1 MEMNKTVPLFDWL
14 DHRAAGVLLHPT
26 CFPGGQGCG
35 VLDASAIRW
44 LDFLAEAGIRYWQVC
59 PLGPTGFG
67 NSPYQCFSAF
77 AGNPYLIDLAPLREH
92 GLLDQADLGTLKRLP
107 QERIDFG
114 ALYEHKWPL
123 LFKAHSAFKHNNS
136 QLPWG
141 DFPEFKRKHQTWLEP
156 YCLFM
161 ALKDW
166 QNGQPWW
173 EWPESLRF
181 FARIDPSSL
190 PQATLDRADAYAFC
204 QYIFF
209 GQWQTVRDRASERG
223 IDIIGDAPIFVAADS
238 ADVWQ
243 HPQLFLLDQKTGLP
257 RSVAG
262 VPPDYF
268 STDGQLWGNPLYDW
282 PAHEQTDFSWWIERL
297 RANFELCD
305 VLRIDHF
312 RAFDSCWE
320 IPAGS
325 QNAHSGQW
333 RRGPGLAFFQ
343 AIAAALPQAQLI
355 AEDLGDLLPSVHELR
370 HKTGLPGMAILQF
383 AFGGDA
389 GNGYLPHNHQTNCA
403 VYPGT
408 HDNDTTLGWYRRSDE
423 KTRDHARRYLRVSG
437 DDISW
442 DFVRA
447 AYQSVCRLALIPL
460 QDLLGL
466 DSDARFN
473 TPGVASG
480 NWQWR
485 YRADQ
490 LESLR
495 RNSAANL
502 RGLAGLYGRT
512 TATEY
517 NHGLCE
523 AAPRPFR

>member
-1 MEMNKTVPLFDWL
+1 MWGSPFGPRMLAMNGVTTCLDMAGPLDNILDNVPKY
-14 DHRAAGVLLHPT
+14 GV
-26 CFPGGQGCG
+26 
-35 VLDASAIRW
+35 
-44 LDFLAEAGIRYWQVC
+44 GI
-59 PLGPTGFG
+59 
-67 NSPYQCFSAF
+67 N
-77 AGNPYLIDLAPLREH
+77 
-92 GLLDQADLGTLKRLP
+92 
-107 QERIDFG
+107 
-114 ALYEHKWPL
+114 
-123 LFKAHSAFKHNNS
+123 
-136 QLPWG
+136 
-141 DFPEFKRKHQTWLEP
+141 
-156 YCLFM
+156 
-161 ALKDW
+161 
-166 QNGQPWW
+166 
-173 EWPESLRF
+173 
-181 FARIDPSSL
+181 
-190 PQATLDRADAYAFC
+190 
-204 QYIFF
+204 
-209 GQWQTVRDRASERG
+209 
-223 IDIIGDAPIFVAADS
+223 
-238 ADVWQ
+238 
-243 HPQLFLLDQKTGLP
+243 
-257 RSVAG
+257 
-262 VPPDYF
+262 
-268 STDGQLWGNPLYDW
+268 
-282 PAHEQTDFSWWIERL
+282 
-297 RANFELCD
+297 
-305 VLRIDHF
+305 
-312 RAFDSCWE
+312 
-320 IPAGS
+320 
-325 QNAHSGQW
+325 
-333 RRGPGLAFFQ
+333 
-343 AIAAALPQAQLI
+343 
-355 AEDLGDLLPSVHELR
+355 
-370 HKTGLPGMAILQF
+370 MAILQF

-495 RNSAANL
+495 RNNAANL